1 MYTITIA
8 QWYVGLHAR
17 QNQINIAYG
26 RQINYITLHYITANW
41 KVLLMETVG
50 SL

>member
-17 QNQINIAYG
+17 QNQINIAYHKKNM
-26 RQINYITLHYITANW
+26 QITKIP
-41 KVLLMETVG
+41 KE
-50 SL
+50 

>member
-26 RQINYITLHYITANW
+26 RQINYITLHYIIKKNMQKT
-41 KVLLMETVG
+41 KIPKE
-50 SL
+50 